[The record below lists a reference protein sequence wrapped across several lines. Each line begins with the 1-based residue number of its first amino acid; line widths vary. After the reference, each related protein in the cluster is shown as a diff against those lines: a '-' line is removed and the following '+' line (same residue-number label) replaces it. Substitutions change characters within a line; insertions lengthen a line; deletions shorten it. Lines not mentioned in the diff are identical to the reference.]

1 MLQERKRSHSP
12 DREKGL
18 YRPSKAFR
26 NDTSI
31 LIPPFPLPNMGYGVQ
46 YRQGATPRGQTPQT
60 VSQSGAAPTSTK
72 LLQSNVGSKVS
83 PTQNNVIWPYYP
95 QKATGN
101 AVVFFLVNFLKFIK
115 LFNSSWAANSGP
127 WTFFMY
133 KVKILQILY
142 TFCSSV
148 RLFIGAQFYPQVM
161 GGFYQDPSGIPST
174 LSLNV
179 TSTIPQTAN
188 TCHTTMSGA
197 SRHNLQ
203 VTPFLL
209 ADFFTFTAFFFPITQ
224 ITHPLPSFFGLIL
237 SI

>member
-1 MLQERKRSHSP
+1 
-12 DREKGL
+12 
-18 YRPSKAFR
+18 
-26 NDTSI
+26 
-31 LIPPFPLPNMGYGVQ
+31 
-46 YRQGATPRGQTPQT
+46 
-60 VSQSGAAPTSTK
+60 
-72 LLQSNVGSKVS
+72 
-83 PTQNNVIWPYYP
+83 
-95 QKATGN
+95 
-101 AVVFFLVNFLKFIK
+101 
-115 LFNSSWAANSGP
+115 
-127 WTFFMY
+127 MY

-209 ADFFTFTAFFFPITQ
+209 ADFFTFTASFFFPSPRSPTLF
-224 ITHPLPSFFGLIL
+224 LPFLG
-237 SI
+237 